1 MSTCYVKMQT
11 AILTEDV
18 PTIRRYLNQRVNPYV
33 FEGYNRSPMYWAMFY
48 RKKNICRLFLDI
60 EPEQLDRKDP
70 NGRSVYDW
78 ADFLRNPYFRRW
90 ISQIHNEKEK
100 KKLIEGFEL
109 ASKQKYI
116 ITDISNLIIDY
127 TVTSAE
133 SNTQR
138 RGSAL
143 KVRF

>member
-1 MSTCYVKMQT
+1 MQT
-11 AILTEDV
+11 AILIEDI

-33 FEGYNRSPMYWAMFY
+33 FEGYNRSWAMFY

-78 ADFLRNPYFRRW
+78 ADFLRRPYFRRW

-100 KKLIEGFEL
+100 KNLIEGFEL
-109 ASKQKYI
+109 ASKHKYI